1 MRISKTISILGL
13 LTGLAAC
20 SGQDSE
26 HQNSGETK
34 VSASEEIVNDQ
45 TLAGED
51 ISNQTSEA
59 VSSSLNVDSSSGLS
73 LAGGL
78 NLTLD
83 AAGEDEENE
92 ERSCVVD
99 SDAGTTSVSISKS
112 HIREKSITKNNYSQD
127 MSMSRS
133 MQLTR
138 VWKKEGQEI
147 ACNEDNTHISLD
159 PDQFEGV
166 VLNASFSKEYSMAFT
181 KVRGDESKSR
191 NRSGST
197 SGERTVTWTS
207 VSVSDDDIVT
217 TQKQIALNISSSMTR
232 LDKDGNDKDASFTLT
247 TGENDPLVV
256 EVTRNKGSKDWL
268 TRKVVSGTT
277 TAAHADGG
285 KIVLTYADALFNYE
299 NECDPVSGT
308 ISGQIFLPESD
319 TPARTFV
326 ADLEAEKKVITF
338 SDGST
343 EELDMSGC
351 EMDRPGK
358 KIVKKVAKNL
368 QKKIA
373 KKVRKKLAEKSST
386 IVE

>member
-1 MRISKTISILGL
+1 MKISKTISVLGL

-26 HQNSGETK
+26 HQSSGETQ
-34 VSASEEIVNDQ
+34 VSASQEIVNDQ

-78 NLTLD
+78 NLAL
-83 AAGEDEENE
+83 AASDEDEENE

-99 SDAGTTSVSISKS
+99 AESGSTIVNISKS
-112 HIREKSITKNNYSQD
+112 HSREKSITKNNYSQN
-127 MSMSRS
+127 MSLSKS
-133 MQLTR
+133 MQITR
-138 VWKKEGQEI
+138 TWKKEGQEI
-147 ACNEDNTHISLD
+147 SCNEDLTHISLA

-166 VLNASFSKEYSMAFT
+166 ELQASFSREYSMAFT

-191 NRSGST
+191 NRSGSS
-197 SGERTVTWTS
+197 SGNRTVTWTA
-207 VSVSDDDIVT
+207 VSVNDEDIVT
-217 TQKQIALNISSSMTR
+217 TQKQIVLNITSTMTR
-232 LDKDGNDKDASFTLT
+232 LDKDGEDKEASFTLT
-247 TGENDPLVV
+247 TGENAPLVV

-277 TAAHADGG
+277 TASHADGG
-285 KIVLTYADALFNYE
+285 KIVLTYDQALFNYE

-308 ISGQIFLPESD
+308 ISGEIFLPGADS
-319 TPARTFV
+319 AAKTFV
-326 ADLEAEKKVITF
+326 ADLEAETKTITF
-338 SDGST
+338 SDGTT

-351 EMDRPGK
+351 EMERPGK
-358 KIVKKVAKNL
+358 KIMKKVAKGL

-373 KKVRKKLAEKSST
+373 KKIRKKLSDKASAT
-386 IVE
+386 VE